1 MSNADH
7 RHSGGQM
14 NSAQRRF
21 VLSEGLF
28 AWALVAPALIF
39 ILVIVA
45 WPLAETFRLSFTD
58 ARLGG
63 ETYVGFE
70 NYVDLADDRRF
81 HQTIIRTFY

>member
-39 ILVIVA
+39 ILVIGNRLLFQMFDHLGSVFCDVSITRVVA
-45 WPLAETFRLSFTD
+45 DITGLILT
-58 ARLGG
+58 
-63 ETYVGFE
+63 VGFPE
-70 NYVDLADDRRF
+70 LEK
-81 HQTIIRTFY
+81 